1 VPFGGIMAI
10 TDGPNSL
17 FISTQSKSASRVG
30 HDILAYCN
38 RCKMNLTH
46 TIVTVETNNQPG
58 RVQCNTCKSEKQYRP
73 PKSEAALAKGGK
85 REMDRDE
92 EQDLDLYAGAKRL
105 TGEEG
110 TPKKKGKSKAKS
122 RKKDEVETRVQKNVS
137 QLPLSMQSGTSED
150 IANYEA
156 RLSAQRNNIS
166 QAKEY
171 KATAR
176 FKPGEILNHKVFG
189 IGFVVAENGLNKI
202 EVLFPQGRKLLA
214 IGLGT

>member
-1 VPFGGIMAI
+1 MSDPFGGKMAI

-17 FISTQSKSASRVG
+17 FISSQSKSASRVG

-46 TIVTVETNNQPG
+46 TIVTIEANNKPG
-58 RVQCNTCKSEKQYRP
+58 RVQCNTCKSEKQYRS

-85 REMDRDE
+85 REMERDE
-92 EQDLDLYAGAKRL
+92 EQDLDLDAGAKVL
-105 TGEEG
+105 IGEDG
-110 TPKKKGKSKAKS
+110 SPKKKSKAKS
-122 RKKDEVETRVQKNVS
+122 RKKEDSDSRVSKGNH
-137 QLPLSMQSGTSED
+137 QLPLSMQSGTTED

-156 RLSAQRNNIS
+156 RLSAQKNNVS

-171 KATAR
+171 KASVR
-176 FKPGEILNHKVFG
+176 FKPGEIVHHKSFG

-214 IGLGT
+214 TGLGG

>member
-1 VPFGGIMAI
+1 MAI

-46 TIVTVETNNQPG
+46 TIVTVENNNQPG

-92 EQDLDLYAGAKRL
+92 EQDLDLDAGAKRL

>member
-1 VPFGGIMAI
+1 MAI

-17 FISTQSKSASRVG
+17 FISSQSKSASRVG

-46 TIVTVETNNQPG
+46 TIVTTEANNKPG

-85 REMDRDE
+85 REMERDE
-92 EQDLDLYAGAKRL
+92 EQDLDLDAGAKRL
-105 TGEEG
+105 TGEDG
-110 TPKKKGKSKAKS
+110 TTKKKSKAKPKS
-122 RKKDEVETRVQKNVS
+122 RKKDESETRVSKGSN
-137 QLPLSMQSGTSED
+137 QLPLSMQAGTTED
-150 IANYEA
+150 IAHYEA
-156 RLSAQRNNIS
+156 RLSAQKNNVS

-171 KATAR
+171 KASVR
-176 FKPGEILNHKVFG
+176 FKPGEIVHHKSFG
-189 IGFVVAENGLNKI
+189 IGFVVAESGLNKI

-214 IGLGT
+214 TGLGQ

>member
-1 VPFGGIMAI
+1 MAI

-17 FISTQSKSASRVG
+17 FISSQSKSASRVG

-46 TIVTVETNNQPG
+46 TIVTIEANNKAG

-73 PKSEAALAKGGK
+73 PKSEAALEKGGK
-85 REMDRDE
+85 REMERDE
-92 EQDLDLYAGAKRL
+92 EQDLDLDAGAKIL
-105 TGEEG
+105 VGDDALS
-110 TPKKKGKSKAKS
+110 KKKSKAKPKS
-122 RKKDEVETRVQKNVS
+122 RKKEEGEGRVSKSSN
-137 QLPLSMQSGTSED
+137 QLPLSMQSGTTED

-156 RLSAQRNNIS
+156 RLSAQKNNLN

-171 KATAR
+171 KASVR
-176 FKPGEILNHKVFG
+176 FKPGEILNHKSFG
-189 IGFVVAENGLNKI
+189 IGFVIAENGLNKI

-214 IGLGT
+214 TGIGQ